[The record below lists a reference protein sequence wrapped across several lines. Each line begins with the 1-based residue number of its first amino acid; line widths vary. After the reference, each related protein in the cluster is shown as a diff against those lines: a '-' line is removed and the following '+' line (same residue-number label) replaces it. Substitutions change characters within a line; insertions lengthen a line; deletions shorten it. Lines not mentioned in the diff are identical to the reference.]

1 MYMSD
6 FYFNFSVALKL
17 FFVWF
22 LISMSFFIIL
32 KSDIVLSQS
41 DVVTLIERGVI
52 NDDVLRKIYSQ
63 KEKSG
68 EYGITLRKV
77 KMAMV

>member
-1 MYMSD
+1 MSD

-68 EYGITLRKV
+68 EYVITLRKV

>member
-1 MYMSD
+1 
-6 FYFNFSVALKL
+6 
-17 FFVWF
+17 
-22 LISMSFFIIL
+22 MSFFIIL
-32 KSDIVLSQS
+32 KSDIVLSKS

-52 NDDVLRKIYSQ
+52 TDDVLRKIYSQ

-68 EYGITLRKV
+68 EYEITLRKV

>member
-1 MYMSD
+1 MSD

-22 LISMSFFIIL
+22 LISMSFIIIL

-52 NDDVLRKIYSQ
+52 TDDVLRKIYSQ
-63 KEKSG
+63 KEKYG
-68 EYGITLRKV
+68 EYEITLRKV

>member
-1 MYMSD
+1 MSD

-22 LISMSFFIIL
+22 LISMSFIIVL

-52 NDDVLRKIYSQ
+52 TDDVLRKIYSQ

-68 EYGITLRKV
+68 EYEITLRKV
-77 KMAMV
+77 KMAIV

>member
-1 MYMSD
+1 MSD
-6 FYFNFSVALKL
+6 FYFNFSGALKL

-52 NDDVLRKIYSQ
+52 TDDVLRKIYSQ
-63 KEKSG
+63 KEKYG
-68 EYGITLRKV
+68 EYEITLRKV